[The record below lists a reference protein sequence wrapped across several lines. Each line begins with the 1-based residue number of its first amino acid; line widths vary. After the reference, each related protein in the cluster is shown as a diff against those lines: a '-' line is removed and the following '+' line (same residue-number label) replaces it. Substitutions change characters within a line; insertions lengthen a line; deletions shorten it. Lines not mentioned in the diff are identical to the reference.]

1 MKLLSCRGT
10 VLHTAAAC
18 VLLACATP
26 AAAGAGAAAQ
36 AGGADSE
43 QCAPGL
49 ALGGVGLAAGGQL
62 RLTGNQANFGFH
74 DRTVDSDQP
83 GSDFLN
89 QRFRGWVNV
98 HDRESCRYGAYVQM
112 EAGGALRGVRPLAA

>member
-1 MKLLSCRGT
+1 MRLLSGRGT
-10 VLHTAAAC
+10 VLRTAAAC
-18 VLLACATP
+18 FLLACATP
-26 AAAGAGAAAQ
+26 AAAAGSAAQ
-36 AGGADSE
+36 AEGADGE

-49 ALGGVGLAAGGQL
+49 VLGGVGLAAGGQL